1 MRGPKISTPFTAN
14 EFLECLEELGYDA
27 ILKNLDGVRND
38 ECAYITITTDEDLE
52 WYVYLGFTGP
62 YFDEFEISSFL
73 HTSENPHL
81 EANNWHMDDHL
92 SVVTV
97 QYDQET
103 GNPEYNNGFF
113 TLQQRMLCIQGDLPM
128 ADFVEQSLFLWEE
141 EFDGFIAQ
149 LCPEIPSSEN

>member
-1 MRGPKISTPFTAN
+1 M
-14 EFLECLEELGYDA
+14 ECIEELGYDA
-27 ILKNLDGVRND
+27 FLKNLDSVHKD

-52 WYVYLGFTGP
+52 WYVYLGFTGT

-81 EANNWHMDDHL
+81 EAKKWHRDGHH
-92 SVVTV
+92 SVVSV
-97 QYDQET
+97 QYGQET

-113 TLQQRMLCIQGDLPM
+113 TLQQRLLCVPGDLPIP
-128 ADFVEQSLFLWEE
+128 DFVEQSLFLWEE

-149 LCPEIPSSEN
+149 LCPEIPSGDD